1 MSLPI
6 TMDVVFHPPARRRYD
21 ADNLMARMKA
31 GIDGLRD
38 AHAIP
43 DDTAD
48 VLRIGRVE
56 VSEPL
61 PGGCVYVTL
70 TGAAL

>member
-1 MSLPI
+1 
-6 TMDVVFHPPARRRYD
+6 MDVVFHPRDRRRYD

-38 AHAIP
+38 ARVIP

-48 VLRIGRVE
+48 VLHIGRVE
-56 VSEPL
+56 VGEPL
-61 PGGCVYVTL
+61 DGGCVYVTL
-70 TGAAL
+70 TAAKR